1 MQDTDPAPAD
11 NQARLAAWIRLE
23 HTPGVGRV
31 TVRQL
36 LDHFGDPQTIF
47 AAGYDALGELVSPAR
62 ARALCDLSP
71 PLEAERIAAALRW
84 LECPDHH
91 LLTRDDPAF
100 PPLLQHIPDAPFLLY
115 AVGRIALL
123 AGPALAMVGS
133 RNASLQGMANAR
145 NFAHALSDA
154 GLTIVSGMALG
165 IDAAAHEGGLRGAGS
180 TVAVVGT
187 GVDRIYPRRNE
198 NLARRIAEHGCIVS
212 EYSLGTP
219 VSAGNFPR
227 RNRIISGLSCGVLV
241 VEAAAHSGSLITA
254 HVALE
259 QGRDVFAIPGSIHAP
274 LAKGCH
280 GLIKEGAKLV
290 ESVSDLLSELCL
302 SPITG
307 APGTG
312 IRAYAGAEL
321 PLLLAM
327 GQGPVHTDT
336 LAEMTDI
343 APAFLAGQLLS
354 LELAGEI
361 ERLPGGLFQRINR

>member
-1 MQDTDPAPAD
+1 MQDTDPAPSES
-11 NQARLAAWIRLE
+11 QARLAAWIRLE

-36 LDHFGDPQTIF
+36 LDQFGDPQAIF
-47 AAGYDALGELVSPAR
+47 AAGYDALVEHVSAAK
-62 ARALCDLSP
+62 ARALCAP
-71 PLEAERIAAALRW
+71 PDPLASERIDATLAW
-84 LECPDHH
+84 LQFPNHH

-100 PPLLQHIPDAPFLLY
+100 PVLLRHIPDSPFLLY
-115 AVGRIALL
+115 AVGRLALL

-133 RNASLQGMANAR
+133 RNASLQGIANAR
-145 NFAHALSDA
+145 NFAHAMSDA

-165 IDAAAHEGGLRGAGS
+165 IDAAAHEGGLLGAAS

-198 NLARRIAEHGCIVS
+198 SLARRIAEAGCIVS

-219 VSAGNFPR
+219 VSAANFPR

-241 VEAAAHSGSLITA
+241 VEAAAQSGSLITA

-280 GLIKEGAKLV
+280 SLIKEGAKLV
-290 ESVSDLLSELCL
+290 ESAADLLSELCL
-302 SPITG
+302 SPMNG
-307 APGTG
+307 VAAPGEC
-312 IRAYAGAEL
+312 RYVGAEL

-336 LAEMTDI
+336 LAEMTEI